1 MSHQIILDDVL
12 TKFKDVFIKDINN
25 HYQRMDNDLRIK
37 RDTLVQIDKM
47 IADIS
52 YKLKDTISVVND
64 LLPTTSS
71 EEDHLSISTTTDMT
85 SSYESFVDQYSTV
98 IHSAPMVQPS
108 PGQPSPVQ
116 PSPVQPSPV
125 QTSPVDKSSTTTSSS
140 SGSVPKNTKYCSVC
154 DVNISRSSWSR
165 HEKTTTHKANKN
177 KQKIAIVNS

>member
-1 MSHQIILDDVL
+1 
-12 TKFKDVFIKDINN
+12 
-25 HYQRMDNDLRIK
+25 LRIK

-108 PGQPSPVQ
+108 PGQPSPGQPSPGQPSPGQPSPGQPSPGQPSPGQ

-125 QTSPVDKSSTTTSSS
+125 QHSPVYTSPV
-140 SGSVPKNTKYCSVC
+140 
-154 DVNISRSSWSR
+154 
-165 HEKTTTHKANKN
+165 
-177 KQKIAIVNS
+177 Q